1 MGGCQLGW
9 SVGGGV
15 VSLDDGLVL
24 WVGGLV
30 VELSAWMVRL
40 VGRLSAWLV
49 GWWWSTCHL
58 GWLAGVVAVWVLSCE
73 LGW

>member
-1 MGGCQLGW
+1 M
-9 SVGGGV
+9 
-15 VSLDDGLVL
+15 DDWLVL
-24 WVGGLV
+24 LVGGLV
-30 VELSAWMVRL
+30 VELSALMVRL

-49 GWWWSTCHL
+49 GWWSNCHL